1 MCEPQTIAGG
11 ARVDA
16 PVSINVQDVHI
27 RYRVY
32 EDQAFSARQWVS
44 SGFKGRQ
51 TIEVHAVQ
59 GVSFEVRAG
68 EVLGLIGSNGS
79 GKSSLIR
86 AIAGLQSLASG
97 QIDVR
102 GRAAMLGVGA
112 VLKPRL
118 SGLRTVMLG
127 GLAMGRSREEI
138 EAELENVAEFSGVGD
153 AIRRPMSTYSSGMRA
168 RLAFAIATM
177 RVPEILLIDEALAV
191 GDKEFR
197 ARSFER
203 VQQVREQAGT
213 VVLVS
218 HSLREIASSCT
229 HAVWLE
235 QGRLRMTGPPGEVVA
250 AYEQLG

>member
-1 MCEPQTIAGG
+1 
-11 ARVDA
+11 
-16 PVSINVQDVHI
+16 
-27 RYRVY
+27 
-32 EDQAFSARQWVS
+32 
-44 SGFKGRQ
+44 
-51 TIEVHAVQ
+51 
-59 GVSFEVRAG
+59 
-68 EVLGLIGSNGS
+68 
-79 GKSSLIR
+79 
-86 AIAGLQSLASG
+86 
-97 QIDVR
+97 
-102 GRAAMLGVGA
+102 
-112 VLKPRL
+112 
-118 SGLRTVMLG
+118 
-127 GLAMGRSREEI
+127 
-138 EAELENVAEFSGVGD
+138 
-153 AIRRPMSTYSSGMRA
+153 MSTYSSGMRA

-218 HSLREIASSCT
+218 HSLREIVSSCT

>member
-1 MCEPQTIAGG
+1 MSPKPSLAAPGSMHPSASMCRMFISVTASMRIRRSRPPVGEQRFRAGK
-11 ARVDA
+11 R
-16 PVSINVQDVHI
+16 S
-27 RYRVY
+27 RSR
-32 EDQAFSARQWVS
+32 R
-44 SGFKGRQ
+44 
-51 TIEVHAVQ
+51 

-118 SGLRTVMLG
+118 SGLRNVMLG
-127 GLAMGRSREEI
+127 GLAMGLSREEI

>member
-86 AIAGLQSLASG
+86 AIAGLQSLA
-97 QIDVR
+97 
-102 GRAAMLGVGA
+102 A
-112 VLKPRL
+112 
-118 SGLRTVMLG
+118 GLRNVMLG
-127 GLAMGRSREEI
+127 GLAMGLSREES

-250 AYEQLG
+250 AYAQLG